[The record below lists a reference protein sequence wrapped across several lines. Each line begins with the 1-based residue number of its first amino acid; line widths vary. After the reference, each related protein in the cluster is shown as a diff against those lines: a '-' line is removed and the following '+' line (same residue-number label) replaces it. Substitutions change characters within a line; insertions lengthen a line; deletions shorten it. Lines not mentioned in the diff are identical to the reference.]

1 MAPIL
6 LKIKGNK
13 SFSPFSNL
21 DSEEELS
28 KTWRVCTKVKDSLE
42 NGSRLENLSWRL
54 WFLHHLLVDD
64 TKSKSHFKKLSS
76 NTTRQLEGEKGTAL
90 SQLPAPK
97 NFDFGNG
104 KDGGAS
110 VIAQRRKQKEKEQI
124 TPSDSAKK
132 RKAVTTTARSLV
144 SDAMFGGSNL
154 STINFSA
161 PTSQSVL
168 KTETVNTPRKS
179 AKTSAEQ
186 SASKL
191 AVQQR
196 KQQQQKQQQQ
206 QQQYQTLQQQ
216 NPSLQTQ
223 TQNNPSR
230 QQFNYQ
236 QPQNPS
242 LYSSYGLQGYDLQQ
256 QQQMRQ
262 VTENFVLHQYTSD
275 QADNQVVELEDIFG
289 PFDMHALLS
298 SDPGQL
304 PVVEL
309 PFDSMLTDANGFS
322 PLSSGAPSPSYRTS
336 PMAGAAPPGQ
346 NSYFYKNNNVVYP
359 TMQQQSSGQQQ
370 SASSMQMSNNGRSMA
385 IASAQSVPTSPIS
398 HSVRPVQ
405 SAGYAIKGDVYN
417 EMQQSTSLSSTA
429 NNSPSTIYVPST
441 MPPPPSGMSQ
451 PNMLANSV
459 GSAGDR
465 YSMGGNNM
473 TGGKPGSSRSL
484 YNTQGMMYIDTAS
497 ANAAA
502 DFNTSN
508 FAQQQQA
515 RHNSLSA
522 PTTPLSSVPP
532 ALNNVQSSGH
542 LQSVIVGQ
550 VHRPTQPS
558 VSAPSSRSGSRASSP
573 TLEGKSHQTKRAG
586 TSRATVASA
595 SVSTDGESGSRSV
608 CSNCGATST
617 PLWRRSANDE
627 LLCNACGL

>member
-97 NFDFGNG
+97 KFDFGNG

-110 VIAQRRKQKEKEQI
+110 VIAQRRKQKEKQSV
-124 TPSDSAKK
+124 SDSAKK

-144 SDAMFGGSNL
+144 SDAMFGGNSL

-161 PTSQSVL
+161 PLSQPNS
-168 KTETVNTPRKS
+168 KKEPARK
-179 AKTSAEQ
+179 AMKTSAEQ
-186 SASKL
+186 TPSRRPLPQQKPQQQPPTFQQPPKPSA
-191 AVQQR
+191 QTMPH
-196 KQQQQKQQQQ
+196 QQQQ
-206 QQQYQTLQQQ
+206 
-216 NPSLQTQ
+216 
-223 TQNNPSR
+223 

-236 QPQNPS
+236 QSQNPT
-242 LYSSYGLQGYDLQQ
+242 LYSNYGLGYDLQQ

-304 PVVEL
+304 PIVEL
-309 PFDSMLTDANGFS
+309 PFDSMLTDPNGFS

-336 PMAGAAPPGQ
+336 PMASSNTIGQ
-346 NSYFYKNNNVVYP
+346 TSYFYKNNSAPVYP
-359 TMQQQSSGQQQ
+359 NMQQPSGQPSIQTTTN
-370 SASSMQMSNNGRSMA
+370 MHLPNTGRSMA
-385 IASAQSVPTSPIS
+385 MTTPQSVPTSPIS
-398 HSVRPVQ
+398 HTSVRPPQ
-405 SAGYAIKGDVYN
+405 Y
-417 EMQQSTSLSSTA
+417 A
-429 NNSPSTIYVPST
+429 NNSDRYNDVQSSNSQPTQQQNAMYVPST
-441 MPPPPSGMSQ
+441 MPPPPPSGMQSS
-451 PNMLANSV
+451 NMLTHASAPKGLAN
-459 GSAGDR
+459 DR
-465 YSMGGNNM
+465 YSL
-473 TGGKPGSSRSL
+473 GSSRPL
-484 YNTQGMMYIDTAS
+484 YTQNLMYIDTDT

-508 FAQQQQA
+508 FAHHQQQA

-522 PTTPLSSVPP
+522 PATPLSSVPP
-532 ALNNVQSSGH
+532 TLNNASPSGP
-542 LQSVIVGQ
+542 LQSVIHQ
-550 VHRPTQPS
+550 VQRQMSQQP

-573 TLEGKSHQTKRAG
+573 TLDVKAAKRASG
-586 TSRATVASA
+586 IRPTVASA
-595 SVSTDGESGSRSV
+595 SVSTDGETSSKSM

>member
-97 NFDFGNG
+97 KFDFGNG

-110 VIAQRRKQKEKEQI
+110 VIAQRRKQKEKQSV
-124 TPSDSAKK
+124 SDSAKK

-144 SDAMFGGSNL
+144 SDAMFGGNSL

-161 PTSQSVL
+161 PLSQPNS
-168 KTETVNTPRKS
+168 KKEPARKVM
-179 AKTSAEQ
+179 KTSAEQ
-186 SASKL
+186 TPSRRPL
-191 AVQQR
+191 PQQNQQE
-196 KQQQQKQQQQ
+196 QQQPPSFQQPPKPSAQTMPNQQQQ
-206 QQQYQTLQQQ
+206 QQQ
-216 NPSLQTQ
+216 
-223 TQNNPSR
+223 
-230 QQFNYQ
+230 FNYQ
-236 QPQNPS
+236 QNQNPT
-242 LYSSYGLQGYDLQQ
+242 LYSNYGLGYDLQQQQQ

-304 PVVEL
+304 PIVEL
-309 PFDSMLTDANGFS
+309 PFDAMLTDPNGFS

-336 PMAGAAPPGQ
+336 PMASSNTIGQ
-346 NSYFYKNNNVVYP
+346 TSYFYKNNNNSIYP
-359 TMQQQSSGQQQ
+359 NMQQPSGQPSIQTTTN
-370 SASSMQMSNNGRSMA
+370 MHLPNTGRSMA
-385 IASAQSVPTSPIS
+385 MNSTQSVPTSPIS
-398 HSVRPVQ
+398 HTPVRPPQYAHNSDGYNDVQ
-405 SAGYAIKGDVYN
+405 
-417 EMQQSTSLSSTA
+417 
-429 NNSPSTIYVPST
+429 PSKSQPTQHQNAMYVPST
-441 MPPPPSGMSQ
+441 MPPPPPSGMQSS
-451 PNMLANSV
+451 NMLAHTSTSQGSV
-459 GSAGDR
+459 NDR
-465 YSMGGNNM
+465 YSMGLTGKQGNAR
-473 TGGKPGSSRSL
+473 PL
-484 YNTQGMMYIDTAS
+484 YTQGLMYIDTDT
-497 ANAAA
+497 ANATS
-502 DFNTSN
+502 DFNTTN
-508 FAQQQQA
+508 FAHHQQQA

-522 PTTPLSSVPP
+522 PTTPLSSIPP
-532 ALNNVQSSGH
+532 TLTNASSSGP
-542 LQSVIVGQ
+542 LQSVIHQ
-550 VHRPTQPS
+550 VQRQMSQQP

-573 TLEGKSHQTKRAG
+573 TLDVKAAKRASG
-586 TSRATVASA
+586 IRPTVASA
-595 SVSTDGESGSRSV
+595 SVSTDGESSSKSV